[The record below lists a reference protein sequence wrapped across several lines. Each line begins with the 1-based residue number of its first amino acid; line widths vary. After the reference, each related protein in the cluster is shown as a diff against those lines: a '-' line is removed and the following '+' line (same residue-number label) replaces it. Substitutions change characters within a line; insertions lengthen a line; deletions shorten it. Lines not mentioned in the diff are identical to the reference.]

1 MPVETAF
8 CDVCFDLVCDD
19 PDACEAERARQ
30 DALAAEEEDEA

>member
-8 CDVCFDLVCDD
+8 CDVCFDLVCED

-30 DALAAEEEDEA
+30 EAEAREEDEA